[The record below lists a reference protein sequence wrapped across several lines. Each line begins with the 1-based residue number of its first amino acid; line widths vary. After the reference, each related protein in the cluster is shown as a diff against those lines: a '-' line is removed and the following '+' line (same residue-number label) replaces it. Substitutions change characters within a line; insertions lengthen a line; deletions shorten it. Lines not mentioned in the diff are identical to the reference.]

1 MTGGIL
7 QLVARGYDDTYIIKE
22 PEITYFK
29 IVYRRHTN
37 FAIFPKI
44 LKFQENLNFGKI
56 GKCRIKMLGDLLSKV
71 YLAIEIPEIN
81 ITDQHYT
88 INDIINILKEYEIL
102 LNYIG
107 NTEDYLQK
115 YFFDDIKIA
124 INEKIN
130 ELENQYKN
138 EKIIQNK
145 KAILAKLKKIA
156 FKNKNCWYFPSKEQF
171 FNENFKHNELS
182 QKLVALL
189 QTGKPQFA
197 WVRELAHY
205 LVDYVEVNIGGMT
218 IDTHNSEIIRS
229 DHIINLDENKVDVY
243 NKMIGNIYELY
254 GYNSD
259 IKPKTTL
266 YLPLTFWFCRH
277 FSEAIPLVA
286 MPHSFVDINV
296 KFRNF
301 DEVSYSTNVKFI
313 KPPKLNAY
321 LIAHYIYV
329 EKEERKRLCEN
340 KLEYLIETFESS
352 GEEIYGQNKI
362 VESKEITND
371 NPNNLIKE
379 FFIDYKLNFNYTS
392 KQIFWIVKPYH
403 INNPFNKFDYTFYDE
418 ENKPYQPLTNLKIK
432 FNGRD
437 REILQDFGVYSYWQS
452 YKHWC
457 SSLVD
462 NMYLYNFAL
471 YPQQLQPSGTGNF
484 GKLAEANMHLYLNN
498 KLTNMIENNNYK
510 FKVSCYSL
518 NYNILR
524 FFSGMAGLAFTT

>member
-44 LKFQENLNFGKI
+44 LKFNENLNFGKI
-56 GKCRIKMLGDLLSKV
+56 GKCRIKMLGDLLSKI
-71 YLAIEIPEIN
+71 YLAIDIPEIDVSN
-81 ITDQHYT
+81 QSYT
-88 INDIINILKEYEIL
+88 INDVIKVLLKYEINL
-102 LNYIG
+102 EYFGIKDDNIQS
-107 NTEDYLQK
+107 YLF
-115 YFFDDIKIA
+115 YDIRDAVKKKID
-124 INEKIN
+124 
-130 ELENQYKN
+130 ELVDQYKN
-138 EKIIQNK
+138 EKIIIQK
-145 KAILAKLKKIA
+145 KAILSKLLKIGFKK
-156 FKNKNCWYFPSKEQF
+156 NNCWYFPDKKEF
-171 FNENFKHNELS
+171 FDENFKHNELS
-182 QKLVALL
+182 QQLIALI

-197 WVRELAHY
+197 WVKELAHY
-205 LVDYVEVNIGGMT
+205 LVEYVDVNIGGMT

-259 IKPKTTL
+259 IKPKKTL

-286 MPHSFVDINV
+286 MPHSFVDINI
-296 KFRNF
+296 KFRSF
-301 DEVSYSTNVKFI
+301 DEVSYSSNVKFI

-340 KLEYLIETFESS
+340 KLEYLIETFENS
-352 GEEIYGQNKI
+352 GEEIYGVNEI
-362 VESKEITND
+362 VESKETAD
-371 NPNNLIKE
+371 NNPIKINRE
-379 FFIDYKLNFNYTS
+379 YFIDYKLNFNYTS
-392 KQIFWIVKPYH
+392 KQMFWIVKPYK
-403 INNPFNKFDYTFYDE
+403 ITNPINKFDWNFYDE
-418 ENKPYQPLTNLKIK
+418 NGKPYRPVNNVKIK

-437 REILQDFGVYSYWQS
+437 RETLQDFGVYSYWQP

-471 YPQQLQPSGTGNF
+471 YPQQLQPSGTANF
-484 GKLAEANMHLYLNN
+484 GKLAEASMQLYLNN
-498 KLTNMIENNNYK
+498 KLTNSIENSNTK
-510 FKVSCYSL
+510 FRVSCYSL